1 MMKKLAFAVVSISI
15 LILAAG
21 GFFYWWQNQTDV
33 RALNKTLPEGVRVVK
48 SLVGGEY
55 RIVNKIDGYE
65 FKIPPKM
72 TNLKEVK
79 YYEEENS
86 NGISLESL
94 DEDFLGFGVYK
105 IDATNINL
113 DSWVDNWMSK
123 FETFSRTKEKETI
136 GNFEVIKLKENEHLA
151 GFLDYFF
158 KKGSKIYSIS
168 SLSEEPA
175 SYIISNGKW

>member
-94 DEDFLGFGVYK
+94 DEDFLEALEYGMPPAAGLGLG
-105 IDATNINL
+105 IDRLAAL
-113 DSWVDNWMSK
+113 VAKSHSV
-123 FETFSRTKEKETI
+123 KEIIAFPTLRPKE
-136 GNFEVIKLKENEHLA
+136 
-151 GFLDYFF
+151 
-158 KKGSKIYSIS
+158 
-168 SLSEEPA
+168 
-175 SYIISNGKW
+175 